1 MQPPRPSGV
10 ATAYEKHGVHST
22 LWIGL
27 GLGLGLGLLAL
38 TPVTLT
44 LTLAPVPLR
53 ALTLTLTLARR
64 TLHAVDLAILP

>member
-1 MQPPRPSGV
+1 MHPPRPSGV

-22 LWIGL
+22 LWI

-53 ALTLTLTLARR
+53 ALTLTLTLTRR

>member
-27 GLGLGLGLLAL
+27 GLGLGLLAL

-44 LTLAPVPLR
+44 LTLAPGPLR
-53 ALTLTLTLARR
+53 ALTLTLTLTRR

>member
-22 LWIGL
+22 LWI

-53 ALTLTLTLARR
+53 ALTLTLTLTRR